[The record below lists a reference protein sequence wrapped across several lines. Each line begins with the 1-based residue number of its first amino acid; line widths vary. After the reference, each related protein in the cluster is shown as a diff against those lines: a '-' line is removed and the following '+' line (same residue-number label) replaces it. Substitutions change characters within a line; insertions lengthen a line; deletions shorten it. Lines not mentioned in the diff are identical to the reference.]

1 MFRGLFLVPS
11 GVKIIYFLYKGIKHM
26 SYARHLPVLMYHHV
40 SDKPGQ
46 ITLSPRTFRAQMK
59 WLAESGWK
67 TVTAAEVEAFYHGAR
82 LPRKSVMLTFDGGW
96 LDNWL
101 QVFPVL
107 QEFNLHAH
115 LFLVTSLIS
124 DGPVRIPAGELVYSH
139 DECQKL
145 VKQGRADEVMLR
157 WSEVR
162 EMHLSGLVEFHSH
175 THTHRRWDQKPVSR
189 NPSDLLRVD
198 ILLSRKR
205 MREMLGYCSQH
216 LCWPEGWYCSDYI
229 HVAEELGF
237 TYLYTTER
245 RMNNPVI
252 GSQRIGRINT
262 KERKNVGW
270 LKRRLFYHTTPGFS
284 SLLARHKGARR
295 IAD

>member
-1 MFRGLFLVPS
+1 
-11 GVKIIYFLYKGIKHM
+11 M

-96 LDNWL
+96 LDNWM
-101 QVFPVL
+101 
-107 QEFNLHAH
+107 
-115 LFLVTSLIS
+115 
-124 DGPVRIPAGELVYSH
+124 
-139 DECQKL
+139 L

>member
-1 MFRGLFLVPS
+1 
-11 GVKIIYFLYKGIKHM
+11 M
-26 SYARHLPVLMYHHV
+26 SYAQHLPVLVYHHV

-124 DGPVRIPAGELVYSH
+124 DGPVRIPAGEPVYSH
-139 DECQKL
+139 VSVRSWLNKAGLMRSCCAGQRS
-145 VKQGRADEVMLR
+145 GRCTTVA
-157 WSEVR
+157 
-162 EMHLSGLVEFHSH
+162 
-175 THTHRRWDQKPVSR
+175 
-189 NPSDLLRVD
+189 
-198 ILLSRKR
+198 LLSFTRTR
-205 MREMLGYCSQH
+205 TPTDAGTRS
-216 LCWPEGWYCSDYI
+216 LC
-229 HVAEELGF
+229 
-237 TYLYTTER
+237 
-245 RMNNPVI
+245 PVI
-252 GSQRIGRINT
+252 
-262 KERKNVGW
+262 
-270 LKRRLFYHTTPGFS
+270 
-284 SLLARHKGARR
+284 RR
-295 IAD
+295 ICFVSIFFLVVSG

>member
-1 MFRGLFLVPS
+1 
-11 GVKIIYFLYKGIKHM
+11 M

-124 DGPVRIPAGELVYSH
+124 DGPV
-139 DECQKL
+139 
-145 VKQGRADEVMLR
+145 
-157 WSEVR
+157 
-162 EMHLSGLVEFHSH
+162 
-175 THTHRRWDQKPVSR
+175 
-189 NPSDLLRVD
+189 
-198 ILLSRKR
+198 
-205 MREMLGYCSQH
+205 
-216 LCWPEGWYCSDYI
+216 
-229 HVAEELGF
+229 
-237 TYLYTTER
+237 
-245 RMNNPVI
+245 
-252 GSQRIGRINT
+252 
-262 KERKNVGW
+262 
-270 LKRRLFYHTTPGFS
+270 
-284 SLLARHKGARR
+284 
-295 IAD
+295 

>member
-1 MFRGLFLVPS
+1 
-11 GVKIIYFLYKGIKHM
+11 M

-82 LPRKSVMLTFDGGW
+82 
-96 LDNWL
+96 
-101 QVFPVL
+101 
-107 QEFNLHAH
+107 
-115 LFLVTSLIS
+115 S
-124 DGPVRIPAGELVYSH
+124 DVYKRQVRIPAGEPVYSH
-139 DECQKL
+139 DECQML

-252 GSQRIGRINT
+252 GSQRIGRINA

>member
-1 MFRGLFLVPS
+1 
-11 GVKIIYFLYKGIKHM
+11 
-26 SYARHLPVLMYHHV
+26 
-40 SDKPGQ
+40 
-46 ITLSPRTFRAQMK
+46 
-59 WLAESGWK
+59 
-67 TVTAAEVEAFYHGAR
+67 
-82 LPRKSVMLTFDGGW
+82 MLTFDGGW

-175 THTHRRWDQKPVSR
+175 THTTDAGTR
-189 NPSDLLRVD
+189 N
-198 ILLSRKR
+198 
-205 MREMLGYCSQH
+205 
-216 LCWPEGWYCSDYI
+216 LC
-229 HVAEELGF
+229 
-237 TYLYTTER
+237 
-245 RMNNPVI
+245 PVI
-252 GSQRIGRINT
+252 
-262 KERKNVGW
+262 
-270 LKRRLFYHTTPGFS
+270 
-284 SLLARHKGARR
+284 RR
-295 IAD
+295 ICFVSIFFLVVSG

>member
-1 MFRGLFLVPS
+1 
-11 GVKIIYFLYKGIKHM
+11 M

-124 DGPVRIPAGELVYSH
+124 DGPVRIPASEPVYSH
-139 DECQKL
+139 DECQML

-162 EMHLSGLVEFHSH
+162 EMHHSGLVEFHSH

-252 GSQRIGRINT
+252 GSQRIGRINA

>member
-1 MFRGLFLVPS
+1 
-11 GVKIIYFLYKGIKHM
+11 M

-124 DGPVRIPAGELVYSH
+124 DDRSVFLQANRCTLMMSVRSWLNKAGLMRS
-139 DECQKL
+139 CCAGQRS
-145 VKQGRADEVMLR
+145 GRCTSVA
-157 WSEVR
+157 
-162 EMHLSGLVEFHSH
+162 
-175 THTHRRWDQKPVSR
+175 
-189 NPSDLLRVD
+189 
-198 ILLSRKR
+198 LLSFTRTR
-205 MREMLGYCSQH
+205 TPTDAGTRN
-216 LCWPEGWYCSDYI
+216 LC
-229 HVAEELGF
+229 
-237 TYLYTTER
+237 
-245 RMNNPVI
+245 PVI
-252 GSQRIGRINT
+252 
-262 KERKNVGW
+262 
-270 LKRRLFYHTTPGFS
+270 
-284 SLLARHKGARR
+284 RR
-295 IAD
+295 ICFVSIFFLVVSG

>member
-1 MFRGLFLVPS
+1 
-11 GVKIIYFLYKGIKHM
+11 M

-67 TVTAAEVEAFYHGAR
+67 AVTAAEVEAFYHGAR

-124 DGPVRIPAGELVYSH
+124 DGPIRIPAGEPVYSH
-139 DECQKL
+139 AECQML

-175 THTHRRWDQKPVSR
+175 THTHRRWTRS
-189 NPSDLLRVD
+189 
-198 ILLSRKR
+198 
-205 MREMLGYCSQH
+205 
-216 LCWPEGWYCSDYI
+216 LC
-229 HVAEELGF
+229 
-237 TYLYTTER
+237 
-245 RMNNPVI
+245 PVI
-252 GSQRIGRINT
+252 
-262 KERKNVGW
+262 
-270 LKRRLFYHTTPGFS
+270 
-284 SLLARHKGARR
+284 RR
-295 IAD
+295 ICFVSTFFLVVSG